1 LMGLRLDVGAIYPR
15 MKVGLGL
22 DGVTPGILYLGFF
35 ISCSSAPVWQGPG
48 MEHVHYRVH
57 HPDILGV
64 CLSHSYGSLACWV
77 EWENSTK
84 IKRLYMRSKS
94 MLIREKDTNALT
106 NKIPIAAPSGT
117 ENLLL
122 GINTD
127 KIIKHVIQ

>member
-1 LMGLRLDVGAIYPR
+1 
-15 MKVGLGL
+15 
-22 DGVTPGILYLGFF
+22 
-35 ISCSSAPVWQGPG
+35 
-48 MEHVHYRVH
+48 
-57 HPDILGV
+57 
-64 CLSHSYGSLACWV
+64 V

-84 IKRLYMRSKS
+84 IKRLYMQSKL

-127 KIIKHVIQ
+127 KIIKHTFQ